1 MFHVYLLL
9 AYFYLLWRF
18 VLPLPLPRWGRILVG
33 AALLLAS
40 KHHLLTWL
48 AFGSMFSPEVPSAV
62 IAVAGWAFG
71 GFLFL
76 FLTMLLLDMARA
88 ALVAARLRAAA
99 SALGGVRIRCACA
112 AVVAVLSAVGVAQ
125 ALQAPGV
132 RQVGLRIADLP
143 AEMEGFRVVQLTDLH
158 IGRLFHA
165 DWASQVVDR
174 TNALDPD
181 LILVTGDLIDGTPE
195 ARHADVAPLARL
207 RAAHGVIA
215 IPGNHEYYFDG
226 TAWMRE
232 LQGLGMRML
241 VNQHA
246 VVRVGNAEL
255 VVAGVADEAALRFGM
270 DGPDLPA
277 ALKGA
282 PVGAP
287 VILLSHR
294 PGGAR
299 EHAQAGVDVQL
310 SGHTHG
316 GMVRGMDQI
325 VRLANGGYVSGR
337 YDLGGMQLYVSNGT
351 GLWNG
356 FPLRLGVPAEI
367 TELVLTRAPE
377 RMQD

>member
-1 MFHVYLLL
+1 M
-9 AYFYLLWRF
+9 RC
-18 VLPLPLPRWGRILVG
+18 
-33 AALLLAS
+33 
-40 KHHLLTWL
+40 
-48 AFGSMFSPEVPSAV
+48 
-62 IAVAGWAFG
+62 
-71 GFLFL
+71 
-76 FLTMLLLDMARA
+76 
-88 ALVAARLRAAA
+88 A
-99 SALGGVRIRCACA
+99 SA
-112 AVVAVLSAVGVAQ
+112 AVLAVLSAVGVAQ
-125 ALQAPGV
+125 ALQLPGV
-132 RQVGLRIADLP
+132 SRVELRVVNLP
-143 AEMEGFRVVQLTDLH
+143 AKMEGFRVVQLTDLH

-165 DWASQVVDR
+165 GWASQVVDR
-174 TNALDPD
+174 ANALNPD
-181 LILVTGDLIDGTPE
+181 LLLVTGDLIDGTPE
-195 ARHADVAPLARL
+195 ARRPDVAPLARL
-207 RAAHGVIA
+207 RAAHGVVA

-241 VNQHA
+241 VNQHV
-246 VVRVGNAEL
+246 VVRVGDAEL
-255 VVAGVADEAALRFGM
+255 VVAGVVDEAALRFGM
-270 DGPDLPA
+270 AGPDLPA
-277 ALKGA
+277 ALRGA

-294 PGGAR
+294 PAGAR

-337 YDLGGMQLYVSNGT
+337 YYVGGMQLYVSNGT

-377 RMQD
+377 SLQEQR